1 MFTTALVTIT
11 KKWKQSINQLYFN
24 LKKKET
30 KRPSIEQINKM
41 WFIHTMGYSSSI
53 KMNEVLMH
61 DKVNNKNIMLNER
74 NQSQR

>member
-11 KKWKQSINQLYFN
+11 KKWKQPINQLYFN

-30 KRPSIEQINKM
+30 KRPSIEQIKKM

-53 KMNEVLMH
+53 KM
-61 DKVNNKNIMLNER
+61 KY
-74 NQSQR
+74 